1 MKNAVRLLILVAV
14 ALVGAPSAEAQCPG
28 NTTAVQWPTVSPVWD
43 FCAARPAVTD
53 PNAVD
58 GEGITLIDVKYKGV
72 LVFKRASLPILN
84 VKYQNGC
91 GPSYR
96 DWLWQERVFECG
108 PTVSPGFARERP
120 LRPARCAKRR
130 APTLG
135 PLPAWPSRTRE
146 RISS

>member
-1 MKNAVRLLILVAV
+1 MKNALKLLVLVAV
-14 ALVGAPSAEAQCPG
+14 VLVGAAPAAEAQCPA

-72 LVFKRASLPILN
+72 LVLKRASLPILN

-91 GPSYR
+91 GPCYR
-96 DWLWQERVFECG
+96 DWQYQERIFECG
-108 PTVSPGFARERP
+108 PVVSPGSARER
-120 LRPARCAKRR
+120 RRGPARSARRR
-130 APTLG
+130 APTSG
-135 PLPAWPSRTRE
+135 RSPGWRSRTR
-146 RISS
+146 